1 MKTSALGTRL
11 LAVLAAG
18 VVAATAAAQSAPVA
32 DAPSAAAPAIEY
44 GSVAKAL
51 EALEAADGK
60 TAIVTH
66 SEGWVIVNEPAAAA
80 QWSFTPPGHAAYPAV
95 VRRVIRR
102 GPNRAVSVETASLCE
117 AGPPACAQL
126 LKDFAVMNDRITQA
140 TRARMGQGSA
150 PP

>member
-1 MKTSALGTRL
+1 MRL
-11 LAVLAAG
+11 LAMLMIGAA
-18 VVAATAAAQSAPVA
+18 AASAAAQPAPVA
-32 DAPSAAAPAIEY
+32 EAPPAAAPAIEY

-102 GPNRAVSVETASLCE
+102 GPNRAVSVDTASLCE
-117 AGPPACAQL
+117 AGQPACAQL

-140 TRARMGQGSA
+140 TRARMGQSSA

>member
-1 MKTSALGTRL
+1 MKTTAPGTRL
-11 LAVLAAG
+11 LAKLVIGAA
-18 VVAATAAAQSAPVA
+18 AASAAAQPAPVA
-32 DAPSAAAPAIEY
+32 EALPAAAPAIEY

-102 GPNRAVSVETASLCE
+102 GPNRSVSVDTASLCE
-117 AGPPACAQL
+117 AGAAACAQL

-140 TRARMGQGSA
+140 TRARMGQSSA
-150 PP
+150 TP